1 MAWADACP
9 FTRAMDDAMRLP
21 GRFRAAVLGLA
32 LGSALLAAAARPVAA
47 STLDA
52 VKARGVLVCGINPN
66 LPGFGMPDGQGGFKG
81 LNADLCRAVAA
92 AVLGDGTR
100 VRFMA
105 LTAPTRFTA
114 LQSGAVDV
122 LMHNSTWTLSRDTGL
137 GISLTGI
144 DFYDGQAFMVH
155 RGSRISALADLA
167 GASVCI
173 QQGSTAELNASDY
186 FRARGMAF
194 EPVAFADDDGA
205 AQAFQS
211 GRCDALTSDAS
222 ALAATRLKLAHP
234 EDAETLPE
242 IISKEP
248 IGPAVRKGDDG
259 WFDIVRWTLFALI
272 DAEDLGVTRANARD
286 LAAGKAPELRRLLGT
301 EGGLGKGL
309 GLADDWALSA
319 IAAVG
324 NYGEIFDRNLGAGSA
339 LKLPRGPNASWL
351 KGGLMYA
358 PPVR

>member
-1 MAWADACP
+1 
-9 FTRAMDDAMRLP
+9 MRFL
-21 GRFRAAVLGLA
+21 GRCRAALLGFA
-32 LGSALLAAAARPVAA
+32 LGAALLGAATRPAAAT
-47 STLDA
+47 TLDA
-52 VKARGVLVCGINPN
+52 VRARGVLVCGINPN
-66 LPGFGMPDGQGGFKG
+66 LPGFGMPDGQGAFKG

-92 AVLGDGTR
+92 AVLGDGTK

-155 RGSRISALADLA
+155 RGGKIASIADLA

-186 FRARGMAF
+186 FRARGIAF
-194 EPVAFADDDGA
+194 EAVTFADDDGA

-222 ALAATRLKLAHP
+222 ALAATRLKLARP
-234 EDAETLPE
+234 DAVETLPE

-248 IGPAVRKGDDG
+248 IGPAVRKGDDV
-259 WFDIVRWTLFALI
+259 WFDIVRWTLFALV

-286 LAAGKAPELRRLLGT
+286 LAASKLPDIRRLLGA

-324 NYGEIFDRNLGAGSA
+324 NYGEVFDRNLGAGSA
-339 LKLPRGPNASWL
+339 LKIPRGPNASWL